1 MGGACHS
8 ACPVMPELPP
18 EALDILS
25 TLGYFLNIYQLQ
37 ETIGQ
42 IKYFLKKGVKQIY
55 PVL

>member
-1 MGGACHS
+1 
-8 ACPVMPELPP
+8 MPELPP

-25 TLGYFLNIYQLQ
+25 TLGYFLNFYQLQ

-42 IKYFLKKGVKQIY
+42 IKDLFKKCVIQIH